1 MPAISVSRESDT
13 RVKADVTVNA
23 EEIKPAEAQALQ
35 KVAAKVEIKGFRKGK
50 APAHLIKQ
58 KYAADIRYE
67 TIYSLIDN
75 HIGDVE
81 DKIDERIYRVVR
93 IEDVQDKG
101 EKLSFVVK
109 LDLFPYVKIGKLK
122 SAQLTRHIATI
133 DDADVEA
140 DIKERLLRFA
150 TYEEQTA
157 SAATAEKNDKLTV
170 DFEIWIDDAP
180 SGEVNKDY
188 QFDLGSGTLSREL
201 ETQIVEK
208 HGKVGEE
215 FKLKKNIPAQEDGK
229 ERSYEIIATITKIA
243 KPKLPELTDAFV
255 AEHFKGSHS
264 VAEFKTR
271 VKEDIERRFEIVQ
284 TRVEVDQALKALE
297 AASEFHISESFLEQQ
312 VADFLAERKI
322 VRDELSAEQIANL
335 KKSLSEREQ
344 SGILMQ
350 QLIRD
355 AEKFHQKKNKS
366 EEAYMQSFKRYVRGE
381 ITRYEEPG
389 ERTDKLL
396 EELDKAID
404 AMSAGESNRNPWE
417 SLVGSY
423 LTAFNRNY
431 LLEYFDEEGIV
442 KKGKK
447 LSYKE
452 LAATLPAKNLN
463 PEE

>member
-271 VKEDIERRFEIVQ
+271 VK
-284 TRVEVDQALKALE
+284 
-297 AASEFHISESFLEQQ
+297 
-312 VADFLAERKI
+312 
-322 VRDELSAEQIANL
+322 
-335 KKSLSEREQ
+335 
-344 SGILMQ
+344 
-350 QLIRD
+350 
-355 AEKFHQKKNKS
+355 
-366 EEAYMQSFKRYVRGE
+366 
-381 ITRYEEPG
+381 
-389 ERTDKLL
+389 
-396 EELDKAID
+396 
-404 AMSAGESNRNPWE
+404 
-417 SLVGSY
+417 
-423 LTAFNRNY
+423 
-431 LLEYFDEEGIV
+431 
-442 KKGKK
+442 
-447 LSYKE
+447 
-452 LAATLPAKNLN
+452 
-463 PEE
+463 